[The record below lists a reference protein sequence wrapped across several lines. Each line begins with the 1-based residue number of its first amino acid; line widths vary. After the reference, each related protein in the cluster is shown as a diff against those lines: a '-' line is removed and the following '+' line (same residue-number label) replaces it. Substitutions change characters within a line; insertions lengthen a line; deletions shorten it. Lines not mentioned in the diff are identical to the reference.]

1 MGGGSSDAP
10 IDPYHK
16 ENTKKNKMN
25 NQKSLFVYNSLTRR
39 KEIFRPINYPKV
51 KMYAC
56 GVTVYDYSHLGH
68 VRSYIVW
75 DIVRRYLQW
84 LGYDVEYAQNFT
96 DVDDKIL
103 NRAKKE
109 NSTIR
114 EVTDRYIKAY
124 FEDMDKLNIS
134 RADKYPRVT
143 QNIDSIQRLIEKLE
157 HRGYAYPANGD
168 IYFEV
173 SKFNGYGRLSNQDKS
188 QKMSPDSKVKKNQA
202 DFALWKKSNL
212 NEPGWDSDWGFGR
225 PGWHIECSAMIH
237 EHLGE
242 TIDIHAGGADL
253 VFPHHENEIAQ
264 SQAATGKPLAKY
276 WLHNGFVNIDGTKMS
291 KSLDNFT
298 TIRQLLNEANIS
310 PMAIRLF
317 VLQAHYRQPIDFTQE
332 AIASAEQTWK
342 VLESALL
349 LSGNKHSAPNDLIPE
364 YVNLFESAMNDDFN
378 TPRALAILLKL
389 AKEVIRDHNLSV
401 HEDKAVLDFSQKL
414 NTLVVLA
421 NVLGLQA
428 TPEKSV
434 TAVDIKEIENA
445 IAQRQSA
452 RIAKNFKEADRIRD
466 KLHSQGIKL
475 IDKPHNITHWYKT
488 SKPG

>member
-1 MGGGSSDAP
+1 
-10 IDPYHK
+10 
-16 ENTKKNKMN
+16 
-25 NQKSLFVYNSLTRR
+25 
-39 KEIFRPINYPKV
+39 
-51 KMYAC
+51 
-56 GVTVYDYSHLGH
+56 
-68 VRSYIVW
+68 
-75 DIVRRYLQW
+75 
-84 LGYDVEYAQNFT
+84 VEYAQNFT

-103 NRAKKE
+103 NRA
-109 NSTIR
+109 TP
-114 EVTDRYIKAY
+114 TYIKAY
-124 FEDMDKLNIS
+124 
-134 RADKYPRVT
+134 
-143 QNIDSIQRLIEKLE
+143 
-157 HRGYAYPANGD
+157 
-168 IYFEV
+168 
-173 SKFNGYGRLSNQDKS
+173 
-188 QKMSPDSKVKKNQA
+188 
-202 DFALWKKSNL
+202 
-212 NEPGWDSDWGFGR
+212 
-225 PGWHIECSAMIH
+225 
-237 EHLGE
+237 
-242 TIDIHAGGADL
+242 
-253 VFPHHENEIAQ
+253 
-264 SQAATGKPLAKY
+264 
-276 WLHNGFVNIDGTKMS
+276 GTKMS